1 MHSTQFEH
9 RAQKHLAST
18 IATNAWVDVT
28 SMTTKK
34 TSRIISAFILVI
46 IR

>member
-9 RAQKHLAST
+9 RKQKDLSST
-18 IATNAWVDVT
+18 IAANAWVDVA
-28 SMTTKK
+28 SMSIKK

>member
-1 MHSTQFEH
+1 MHSMQFEY
-9 RAQKHLAST
+9 RTQKHLAST
-18 IATNAWVDVT
+18 MAANAWVDSASIT
-28 SMTTKK
+28 IKK

>member
-1 MHSTQFEH
+1 MHSTLFEH
-9 RAQKHLAST
+9 RKQKDLASM
-18 IATNAWVDVT
+18 IAANAWIDVA